1 MIVNLYAIKDIKI
14 DYGTPFALPNN
25 AVALR
30 TFKDLANDSSRNIVN
45 EAIEDKELWLIGS
58 YDTSNGVV
66 ASNLTFIA
74 KAGDV
79 FDGKKAN

>member
-1 MIVNLYAIKDIKI
+1 MIVKLYAVKDIKI

-45 EAIEDKELWLIGS
+45 EAIDDKEIWLVGS
-58 YDTSNGVV
+58 YDTSTGILT
-66 ASNLTFIA
+66 SELTFLA
-74 KAGDV
+74 KAVDV
-79 FDGKKAN
+79 YDGKKAS